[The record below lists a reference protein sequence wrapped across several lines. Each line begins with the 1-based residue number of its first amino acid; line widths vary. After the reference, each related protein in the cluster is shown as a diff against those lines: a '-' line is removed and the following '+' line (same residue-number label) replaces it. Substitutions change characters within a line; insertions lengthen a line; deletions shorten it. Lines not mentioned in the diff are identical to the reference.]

1 MLASPSTSPPRTPN
15 DRRVSPHLKST
26 PNSDDSSIIDD
37 LSFDY
42 IQDSN
47 GNIVRLSKGSS
58 SKSNHSSP
66 PTPQDAIQPDIPT
79 ICKPESPNS
88 LHESPMARIAL
99 SRSESAYSALPGSSA
114 AVQSERSARSF
125 QRVASG
131 PVLSQTPYLAPPP
144 PGSKPRVAARRI
156 TTEDAS
162 ERQDSGGV
170 SRAKLMSDLN
180 AYSHTLQEEKENI
193 SESDEIPIIQTASV
207 AKKHRNSPP
216 LATRS
221 TSALSIRTSS
231 VANRANYGSNRSSNR
246 PLADVSL
253 AQRSVQVRQVVPAP
267 NRSTRMMKSS
277 SLSKYNSSAF
287 DRISETEGSDVDQHY
302 VPIPTTGEDDTDAED
317 DVPPTVDPAAV
328 PLPISSNSLA
338 RPRSTTNA
346 LSLSGGSRPRRS
358 ASLSDA
364 LSTF

>member
-1 MLASPSTSPPRTPN
+1 MSASPSISPPRTPN
-15 DRRVSPHLKST
+15 DRRISSHLKST

-66 PTPQDAIQPDIPT
+66 PTPQDTVQPDIPT
-79 ICKPESPNS
+79 VCEPESPNL

-99 SRSESAYSALPGSSA
+99 SRSESAYSVLPGSSA
-114 AVQSERSARSF
+114 AIQSERSARSF

-131 PVLSQTPYLAPPP
+131 PVLSQTPYLAPP
-144 PGSKPRVAARRI
+144 GSKSRVAARRI
-156 TTEDAS
+156 TTEDVS
-162 ERQDSGGV
+162 ERQDSGGA

-180 AYSHTLQEEKENI
+180 AYSHALQEEKENI

-221 TSALSIRTSS
+221 TSALSIRTSL
-231 VANRANYGSNRSSNR
+231 VASRTNYASRSSNR

-253 AQRSVQVRQVVPAP
+253 AQRSAQARQVVPAP
-267 NRSTRMMKSS
+267 NRSTRMVKSS

-317 DVPPTVDPAAV
+317 DLPPTVDPAAV
-328 PLPISSNSLA
+328 PLPISSNSQG

-364 LSTF
+364 LSTFS